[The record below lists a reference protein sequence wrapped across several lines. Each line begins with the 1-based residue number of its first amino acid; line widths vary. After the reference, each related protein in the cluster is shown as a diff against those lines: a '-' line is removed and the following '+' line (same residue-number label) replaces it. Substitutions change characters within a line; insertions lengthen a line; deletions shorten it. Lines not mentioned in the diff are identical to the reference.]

1 MFDELARS
9 LRLQSAHLILIALIG
24 LLILVGSLV
33 SDRFFTALNFS
44 NVQDQMVALALIA
57 LAQTFVIL
65 SGGIDLSYSGMLGL
79 LCVIFAALAGET
91 SGSLIVALAVV
102 LALGAALGAIN
113 GVITAYSA
121 IHPLVVTLATATI
134 LGGAALLHSKQPGG
148 SVPLFF
154 EELAY
159 ERIQGVPYGTL
170 LALGLYCASAL
181 ILARTRFGT
190 RLYAI
195 GDNER
200 AAALSGVPVRRT
212 KVVVYTLSGFLAG
225 VTAIY
230 LTARFGVGDP
240 RAGVGFDLRSI
251 TPVIVGGTL
260 LAGGYGGVVGTF
272 LAVILLSLLAN
283 MLNFMNV
290 SGFYQWIVEGVIII
304 VAVSVFVSRK
314 PR

>member
-33 SDRFFTALNFS
+33 SDRFFTTLNFS

-79 LCVIFAALAGET
+79 LCVIFAALAGES